1 MKYRLR
7 TCGFLECSAISARR
21 KAHRVSLKKSRNECS
36 PREKSASIPPPPP
49 PRRRHDYECADR
61 GHESR
66 NVADIAT
73 GLVSLAK
80 LLVGDDLAMRTA
92 LARCMFETSRELVEA
107 AEESASRTIQ

>member
-1 MKYRLR
+1 ML
-7 TCGFLECSAISARR
+7 A
-21 KAHRVSLKKSRNECS
+21 
-36 PREKSASIPPPPP
+36 PREERVNAAVTITN
-49 PRRRHDYECADR
+49 ALIAAMN
-61 GHESR
+61 SR